1 MGSVV
6 RSGGDGADSALLL
19 DPFGGDG
26 PGLALS
32 SDLGCGACGVW
43 AGTVPGADLCR
54 ISDDLGG
61 LLAEKQRTLTTRA

>member
-43 AGTVPGADLCR
+43 GRYSARCR
-54 ISDDLGG
+54 SLPDFG
-61 LLAEKQRTLTTRA
+61 